1 MDSGLVLL
9 VILDDDNSS
18 DNSLHSDDC
27 RVVHRRRDLMTICPH
42 CKHNFGE
49 WNWSFIWNE
58 VPCPECKRYFD
69 EKAKQHLGF
78 NGEELVKYEEKL
90 Y

>member
-1 MDSGLVLL
+1 
-9 VILDDDNSS
+9 
-18 DNSLHSDDC
+18 
-27 RVVHRRRDLMTICPH
+27 MTICPH